1 MGILD
6 RILRAGEGKKLKAL
20 QAMVPDV
27 NALEPELERLTDEQL
42 QAKTPEFR
50 QRLANGADLDDI
62 AIEAFAVTREAAKR
76 VIGQRHFDVQ
86 LMGGAAL
93 HFGWV
98 AEMKTGEGKTLVS
111 TLPAYLNGLGGKGV
125 HLVTVNDYLARFHA
139 EWMGRIH
146 GFLGLQV
153 GLILPGVNASPAEKR
168 QQYAADITYGT
179 NNELGFDYLRDNMA
193 GKLADKTQRGH
204 NFAIVDEVDSILI
217 DEARTPLIIS
227 GRVADAA
234 KLYYRFASI
243 IRTLQRDVDYE
254 VEEDKRV
261 VVPLE
266 AGIDK
271 VEAALGVENI
281 YDEVQQNLVHQLQVA
296 LKAKELYKRDK
307 DYIIQ
312 NGEVKIVDEFTGR
325 ILEGRRWSEGI
336 HQAVEAKEGVKIK
349 EENQTLATITL
360 QNYFRMYDKLAGMTG
375 TAATEAAELMA
386 TYELGVVPIPTNV
399 PVQRIDQADLIYK
412 GEVGKFDAV
421 TDDIAARYEAG
432 QPVLVGTVSV
442 EKSEY
447 LSRQLRQR
455 GIDHEVL
462 NAKQHTREALIV
474 AQAGRKHAVTVATNM
489 AGRGVDI
496 KLGGDPEGLAQH
508 EVVKEGHA
516 PEVIVDVVGAA
527 AAARPDARGLPR
539 GAGEGDG
546 PLRRSC
552 SPSSTS
558 SARREGA
565 EVRELG
571 GLYVIGS
578 ERHESRRIDN
588 QLRGRSGRQG
598 DPGES
603 RFYLSLDDELM
614 RLFATGALSFVMN
627 KALPDDEAI
636 EAKMVTKAIERA
648 QTTVETRN
656 AEIRKNVLKYD
667 EVMNEQRKVIYARR
681 DQILE
686 GADLKSAAMEYLA
699 EAVNA
704 LLETHCASA
713 ADDEWDLDGLAKE
726 LKTFWPTE
734 IDEARLEGCRGTDQM
749 YDLVMAD
756 ATAYYERRETE
767 LGEKVMR
774 EVERQVMLRII
785 DQRWREHLEEM
796 DYLKEGINLR
806 AMGQKDPLTEW
817 QREGYEMFGS
827 MMKGIAQDF
836 VRYVMHVQVVQQQPA
851 ATPAQPAPGAAV
863 PTEATG
869 PSEPGTGPATAV
881 STAPAASS
889 ARSAAV
895 ANGPANGV
903 QNLTTSSSDTEQAPA
918 FQRAAASA
926 VAAGEAPAEILRA
939 SEHAR
944 SSRPPAT
951 PARATVP
958 PSRRPSSRTS
968 GRRRRATRR
977 ARAGRARS
985 SRCATAPE
993 RRHPGCATSR
1003 TICASCAGG
1012 SARPRRTCASVSR
1025 ATGSPS
1031 WRPRWAAPTCG
1042 TTPTRPRR

>member
-20 QAMVPDV
+20 QGMVPDV
-27 NALEPELERLTDEQL
+27 NALEPELQRLSDDQL
-42 QAKTPEFR
+42 RAKTADFR

-62 AIEAFAVTREAAKR
+62 AIEAFAVMREAAR
-76 VIGQRHFDVQ
+76 RTIGQRHYDVQ
-86 LMGGAAL
+86 IMGGAAL

-125 HLVTVNDYLARFHA
+125 HLVTVNDYLARRDA
-139 EWMGRIH
+139 EWMGSIH
-146 GFLGLQV
+146 RFLGLEV
-153 GLILPGVNASPAEKR
+153 GLIIPGFKTSPAEKR
-168 QQYAADITYGT
+168 QQYGADITYGT
-179 NNELGFDYLRDNMA
+179 NNEMGFDYLRDNMA
-193 GKLADKTQRGH
+193 GRLVDKTQRGH
-204 NFAIVDEVDSILI
+204 NYAIVDEVDSILI

-227 GRVADAA
+227 GRVSDAA
-234 KLYYRFASI
+234 ILYRKFAEI
-243 IRTLQRDVDYE
+243 VRQLKRDVHYE

-266 AGIDK
+266 AGIDQ
-271 VEAALGVENI
+271 VEATLGIENL
-281 YDEVQQNLVHQLQVA
+281 YDEVQQNLVHQMQVA
-296 LKAKELYKRDK
+296 LKAKELYKKDK
-307 DYIIQ
+307 DYIVQ

-375 TAATEAAELMA
+375 TAATEAAELMT
-386 TYELGVVPIPTNV
+386 TYELGVVQIPTNK
-399 PVQRIDQADLIYK
+399 PVARADQADLIYK
-412 GEVGKFDAV
+412 GEVPKFDAV
-421 TDDIAARYEAG
+421 VEDIAERNERG
-432 QPVLVGTVSV
+432 QPILVGTVSV

-447 LSRQLRQR
+447 LSRQLAQR
-455 GIDHEVL
+455 GIAHEVL

-474 AQAGRKHAVTVATNM
+474 AQAGRLGSVTVATNM

-496 KLGGDPEGLAQH
+496 VLGGNAEGMARH
-508 EVVKEGHA
+508 EVLKEGHTA
-516 PEVIVDVVGAA
+516 DVMVDTFALPLPLEQMPDDFREARAKAMARYDELLAEYKQQCAA
-527 AAARPDARGLPR
+527 
-539 GAGEGDG
+539 EGD
-546 PLRRSC
+546 R
-552 SPSSTS
+552 
-558 SARREGA
+558 
-565 EVRELG
+565 VRELG

-614 RLFATGALSFVMN
+614 RLFATGALSYVMN

-686 GADLKSAAMEYLA
+686 GADLKSAAMEYLS
-699 EAVNA
+699 EAVHA

-726 LKTFWPTE
+726 LQTFWPTA
-734 IDEARLEGCRGTDQM
+734 IDEERLADCRNTNEM
-749 YDLVMAD
+749 YDARDGRRRRLLRAARGRGRGAA
-756 ATAYYERRETE
+756 ATRTTRRR
-767 LGEKVMR
+767 EKVMR
-774 EVERQVMLRII
+774 QVERKVMLSVI

-817 QREGYEMFGS
+817 QREGYEMFGA

-836 VRYVMHVQVVQQQPA
+836 VRYVMHVQVVPSTAQPQVA
-851 ATPAQPAPGAAV
+851 APRRRRRRLAAAAGDRHPPCRTCRRRRRTPSKHRRSRPPQPAP
-863 PTEATG
+863 T
-869 PSEPGTGPATAV
+869 
-881 STAPAASS
+881 
-889 ARSAAV
+889 
-895 ANGPANGV
+895 
-903 QNLTTSSSDTEQAPA
+903 
-918 FQRAAASA
+918 
-926 VAAGEAPAEILRA
+926 
-939 SEHAR
+939 
-944 SSRPPAT
+944 
-951 PARATVP
+951 
-958 PSRRPSSRTS
+958 RRRWCA
-968 GRRRRATRR
+968 RRRRS
-977 ARAGRARS
+977 RS
-985 SRCATAPE
+985 SWPRP
-993 RRHPGCATSR
+993 PGNRPAAKQETVVKDEWSKTGRNQPCPCGSGKKFKN
-1003 TICASCAGG
+1003 CHGAG
-1012 SARPRRTCASVSR
+1012 
-1025 ATGSPS
+1025 
-1031 WRPRWAAPTCG
+1031 
-1042 TTPTRPRR
+1042 